1 MICTCGHKRLK
12 HMISITKKLAC
23 NAEEKHFTNGIEW
36 DLCDCFNFKSDNLR
50 YLEERYKQSTM
61 SI

>member
-1 MICTCGHKRLK
+1 
-12 HMISITKKLAC
+12 MISITKKLAC